1 MRPSLN
7 TAVARTRR
15 ADRIGWFSRHD
26 RQIASVALC
35 RANCTQAR
43 QLPYV
48 DEPLADIHPLFM
60 AGHGGDQPTALI
72 RQARTRLATRVK
84 IAA

>member
-1 MRPSLN
+1 
-7 TAVARTRR
+7 
-15 ADRIGWFSRHD
+15 
-26 RQIASVALC
+26 
-35 RANCTQAR
+35 
-43 QLPYV
+43 LPYV